1 MGNPAHDLLIIC
13 SRNFTTIHPVYQ
25 FLCVSHFL
33 SVSVFLLCPLL
44 VLLRYDAFVSVCLPQ
59 SVCVLPH
66 DIGLCVCYTC
76 NCSLFVSACACLWY
90 CVRSSIRVL
99 LSVYVLSLRVCMCLL
114 RINRISKAE
123 LLVSSW
129 MTRLMAML
137 ATASSL
143 HTAAAAAANTSW
155 DAAAIDSGQ
164 QQLYCQLPAL
174 TGWHGQLLMLYN
186 VKTRRKEGRREGR
199 KPTGSR
205 PTVCMKWWACVRARD
220 PWRDM
225 RCLQY
230 QLQ

>member
-1 MGNPAHDLLIIC
+1 MSVA
-13 SRNFTTIHPVYQ
+13 
-25 FLCVSHFL
+25 L
-33 SVSVFLLCPLL
+33 SVGLSLSAMPFACVAPLRCVRVCMSASV
-44 VLLRYDAFVSVCLPQ
+44 
-59 SVCVLPH
+59 
-66 DIGLCVCYTC
+66 GLCASSWYRSMCYTC

-143 HTAAAAAANTSW
+143 HTAAAAANTSW